1 MSDGIIPEGYRVYP
15 PKVNMYA
22 ETVGR
27 VIAGGEGARPA
38 LVWADSSLTYDALDT
53 EVGRVAA
60 GLLEAGLERGQA
72 ILLRSNNQPAYPIL
86 VLAAFRIGAVAVM
99 SSSLLQKDEVAYLL
113 ENSGARI
120 AAAPAHLA
128 EPLLALV
135 AEGALDKVILIDGQ
149 SDLDGVTSYDG
160 LKQAAP
166 IDWTAD
172 TDAMDHAFMVYSS
185 GTTGQPKGILH
196 AHRWVITLGDPVVLH
211 NEYEPGDVTLT
222 PGEFSFMG
230 TFGNNLIGPLRAGAA
245 IALYFDRAAPR
256 PVLEAVERFKVTKFL
271 SVPTFYRRVL
281 SESGVEDGIDFSTVR
296 HFISAGE
303 SLGSTVP
310 ELWAERFA
318 LPLFEIY
325 GVSEVMTCMAN
336 THYNTVKWGSMGKGL
351 PGIRMCIMN
360 DRLEPVAP
368 GEQGRLMIHRD
379 DPGMFLCYYKQWDKW
394 QAAHKGEWY
403 DTGDVMRQDEDGYY
417 YYLGRKDDLFKSRGY
432 FISPQEVENA
442 LIKHP
447 AVAECAVIGI
457 PDEAYGNR
465 IAAYARLIESEAV
478 SDDIAADELAAN
490 ILADVGERLAPY
502 KVPKSLTFV
511 DEVPKNAVGKILRRA
526 LIED

>member
-1 MSDGIIPEGYRVYP
+1 MSDGIVPEGYRVYP
-15 PKVNMYA
+15 PRVNMYA

-27 VIAGGEGARPA
+27 SIAAGKGARPA
-38 LVWADSSLTYDALDT
+38 LVWDGGQLTYDELDAQ
-53 EVGRVAA
+53 VARAAA
-60 GLLEAGLERGQA
+60 GLLAAGLERGQA
-72 ILLRSNNQPAYPIL
+72 ILLRSNNRPAYPIL
-86 VLAAFRIGAVAVM
+86 ALAAFRIGAIAVM

-113 ENSGARI
+113 ENSEARI
-120 AAAPAHLA
+120 AAAPGDFA
-128 EPLLALV
+128 EPLLALL
-135 AEGALDKVILIDGQ
+135 AKGALDRVIILDGPASSPGTLTFDALIDN
-149 SDLDGVTSYDG
+149 
-160 LKQAAP
+160 AP

-172 TDAMDHAFMVYSS
+172 TEAMEPAFMVYSS
-185 GTTGQPKGILH
+185 GTTGRPKGILH

-211 NEYEPGDVTLT
+211 NEYEPGDITFT

-230 TFGNNLIGPLRAGAA
+230 TFGNNFIGPLRAGAT
-245 IALYFDRAAPR
+245 IALYFDRVTPR
-256 PVLEAVERFKVTKFL
+256 AVLEAVERFKVTKFL

-281 SESGVEDGIDFSTVR
+281 SEPGVEDGLDFSAVR

-310 ELWAERFA
+310 EQWSHRFDF
-318 LPLFEIY
+318 PLFEIY

-336 THYNTVKWGSMGKGL
+336 TSYNEVKWGSMGRGL
-351 PGIRMCIMN
+351 PGIRMCIMS
-360 DRLEPVAP
+360 DRLEPVAT

-403 DTGDVMRQDEDGYY
+403 DTGDVMRQDGDGYY

-447 AVAECAVIGI
+447 AIAESAVIGI

-465 IAAYARLIESEAV
+465 IAAYARLVETETA
-478 SDDIAADELAAN
+478 SDALAEE
-490 ILADVGERLAPY
+490 ILADIADRLAPY
-502 KVPKSLTFV
+502 KVPKSLDFV

-526 LIED
+526 LTGD